1 LIVPSKELL
10 AVSADLRVR
19 SLGHVVLRVR
29 DLERSLGFYRDFLGM
44 REAAR
49 FRGVMVFLTFGN
61 GNHHDLALMQ
71 IGMQAPAPHPAA
83 VGLYHVAF
91 KVGDSLD
98 DLRQWRHRIEQTGV
112 DFVGQ
117 ADHRVSQALYVRDP
131 DGIEIEL
138 YVDADP
144 ALWRDH
150 PEAVATIDPLKF

>member
-1 LIVPSKELL
+1 MDALQVK
-10 AVSADLRVR
+10 

-29 DLERSLGFYRDFLGM
+29 DMERSLVFYRDFLGM

-49 FRGVMVFLTFGN
+49 YRGVMVFLTFGS
-61 GNHHDLALMQ
+61 GNHHDLGLMQ
-71 IGMQAPAPHPAA
+71 VGLRAEDPPPTA

-98 DLRQWRHRIEQTGV
+98 ELRAWRERIAAAGV
-112 DFVGQ
+112 PFVGQ
-117 ADHRVSQALYVRDP
+117 SDHRVSQSLYVLDP

-144 ALWRDH
+144 AVWRDN
-150 PEAVATIDPLKF
+150 PGAVATIRPLDL